1 MTWVLLAL
9 LAASA
14 DDRAADYVLGVDD
27 VVVVRVLDLDEIKP
41 DPLRIDMRGYINLP
55 LVGRIQ
61 AGGRTVEQLE
71 REIALRLDHVLH
83 KPEVTVSV
91 QEFRSQPV
99 SLLGAVKN
107 PGVMQVRGRK
117 SLYEILSMA
126 GGLNPDAGNWIN
138 ITRRKESGPLPLK
151 DVRQDDTGEF
161 LIGRVAVKSVLEAKN
176 PEENILIMPNDVISV
191 PKAELVYVIGAVKRS
206 GGFVLAEKEQVSAL
220 QALSLAEGLDRG
232 ASPKR
237 AKILRQGK
245 EGKRLEIAIDVKKI
259 MSGKANDVPLVA
271 NDILFIPSSSMRT
284 IGWRSLEAG
293 MAIGTGWAI
302 YRR

>member
-1 MTWVLLAL
+1 MIWLLVLLAI
-9 LAASA
+9 SSSQ
-14 DDRAADYVLGVDD
+14 DRPADYVLGVDD

-41 DPLRIDMRGYINLP
+41 DPLRIDMRGFINLP

-71 REIALRLDHVLH
+71 REIALRLDNILH

-99 SLLGAVKN
+99 SLLGSVRN
-107 PGVMQVRGRK
+107 PGVLQVRGRK
-117 SLYEILSMA
+117 TLYEVLSMA
-126 GGLNPDAGNWIN
+126 GGLNPDAGNWIH
-138 ITRRKESGPLPLK
+138 ITRRKEAGALPLK
-151 DVRQDDTGEF
+151 DVRQDDTGDF
-161 LIGRVAVKSVLEAKN
+161 WIGRVAVKSVMEAKN
-176 PEENILIMPNDVISV
+176 PEENIVIMPNDVISV
-191 PKAELVYVIGAVKRS
+191 PKADLVYVIGAVKRS
-206 GGFVLAEKEQVSAL
+206 GGFVLAEKEQLSAL
-220 QALSLAEGLDRG
+220 QALALAEGLDRG
-232 ASPKR
+232 AAPKS

-245 EGKRLEIAIDVKKI
+245 EGKRQEIPIDIKKI
-259 MSGKANDVPLVA
+259 MSGKASDVPLVA

-284 IGWRSLEAG
+284 VGWRTFEAG

>member
-1 MTWVLLAL
+1 MDAVHGILTVGAQQAVPVQPVQVAVTRSGQLLKSVAERRVFRGDLLAPPRL
-9 LAASA
+9 HVVIVKPALTHQHDRGGWAA
-14 DDRAADYVLGVDD
+14 AA
-27 VVVVRVLDLDEIKP
+27 
-41 DPLRIDMRGYINLP
+41 
-55 LVGRIQ
+55 Q
-61 AGGRTVEQLE
+61 A
-71 REIALRLDHVLH
+71 
-83 KPEVTVSV
+83 
-91 QEFRSQPV
+91 
-99 SLLGAVKN
+99 
-107 PGVMQVRGRK
+107 
-117 SLYEILSMA
+117 
-126 GGLNPDAGNWIN
+126 
-138 ITRRKESGPLPLK
+138 
-151 DVRQDDTGEF
+151 
-161 LIGRVAVKSVLEAKN
+161 KSVLEAKN

>member
-1 MTWVLLAL
+1 MTLAL
-9 LAASA
+9 LMLLLAGAE
-14 DDRAADYVLGVDD
+14 DRREDYVLGIDD

-71 REIALRLDHVLH
+71 RDIALRLDSILH

-99 SLLGAVKN
+99 SLLGAVRS

-117 SLYEILSMA
+117 TLYEVLSMA

-151 DVRQDDTGEF
+151 EVRQDDTGEF
-161 LIGRVAVKSVLEAKN
+161 LIGRVAVKSVMEAKN

-191 PKAELVYVIGAVKRS
+191 PKADLIYVIGSVKRS
-206 GGFVLAEKEQVSAL
+206 GGFVLAEKEQISAL

-232 ASPKR
+232 ASPTR
-237 AKILRQGK
+237 AKILRQGAD
-245 EGKRLEIAIDVKKI
+245 GKRQEIAIDIKKI
-259 MSGKANDVPLVA
+259 MAGKANDVPLVA

-284 IGWRSLEAG
+284 VGWRTFEAG